1 MLLVP
6 LRVLSSTDP
15 QTEGSLMHQGTMRPV
30 FIAHIWT
37 GSSQPEPVLPSYG
50 QRNRHL
56 FWLSSRRMPW
66 KTSLSPFCQ
75 GFSSSINCVLIPFSR
90 STFLHSLCNESTTVT
105 HPKMF
110 GLVAVILSLAM
121 VRPKRVRREGIYKS
135 DLILSGIVIF
145 VIGKYKRDKRYLC
158 Y

>member
-1 MLLVP
+1 
-6 LRVLSSTDP
+6 
-15 QTEGSLMHQGTMRPV
+15 MRPI

-37 GSSQPEPVLPSYG
+37 GPSQPEPVLPSYG
-50 QRNRHL
+50 QRNRRL
-56 FWLSSRRMPW
+56 FWQSSRRMPL
-66 KTSLSPFCQ
+66 KPSLSPFCQ
-75 GFSSSINCVLIPFSR
+75 GFPGSIDYVLMPLSR

-105 HPKMF
+105 HPKIF

-121 VRPKRVRREGIYKS
+121 VMPKLVRREGIYKS